1 MEPAIK
7 NAKEGGYTNV
17 EFKQG
22 EIENLPIEDNSIDII
37 ISNCVINL
45 TPNKSKAYREAF
57 RVLKPDGRILVSDIV
72 TDGEIPSEI
81 RKNFQAWAG
90 CVAGALDKQEYID
103 TIKNAGFSNVN
114 VVAEK
119 NLYRT

>member
-1 MEPAIK
+1 MEHAIK

-114 VVAEK
+114 VVAER